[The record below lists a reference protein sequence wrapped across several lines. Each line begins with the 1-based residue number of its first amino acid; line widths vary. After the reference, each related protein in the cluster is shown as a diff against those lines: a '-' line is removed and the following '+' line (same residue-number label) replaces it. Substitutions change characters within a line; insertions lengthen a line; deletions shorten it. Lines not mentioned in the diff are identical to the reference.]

1 MFIWDLTFV
10 VLGRTET
17 SVYKAVCVSFL
28 HMMVMV
34 GLTEEVNFEQWQ
46 EEGEVLSFK
55 RMRG

>member
-1 MFIWDLTFV
+1 M